1 MSVLTIGHS
10 TRSVDELLELLERAG
25 VQVLVD
31 VRRYPGS
38 RRHPQFSRE
47 ALAAVLSGAG
57 LEYRHEPR
65 LGGRRNPV
73 PGSPNVSWRSASFR
87 GYADHTATAEFK
99 VALQGVIDAARE
111 RVVAVMC
118 AEAVP
123 WRCHRQLIADALVAR
138 GIPVEHIL
146 GPGPRKPHELNPAA
160 QPTPDGHLV
169 YGAPPPEEP
178 QKRLF

>member
-10 TRSVDELLELLERAG
+10 TRPLDEFLALLTANR
-25 VQVLVD
+25 VQVLFD

-38 RRHPQFSRE
+38 RRHPQFSRD
-47 ALAAVLSGAG
+47 ALAATLDGAG
-57 LEYRHEPR
+57 IEYHHEPR
-65 LGGRRNPV
+65 LGGRRDPV
-73 PGSPNVSWRSASFR
+73 PGSPNVNWRSASFR

-99 VALQGVIDAARE
+99 AALQGVVDAGRE

-138 GIPVEHIL
+138 SIAVEHIL
-146 GPGPRKPHELNPAA
+146 GPGPRKMHELNPAA
-160 QPTPDGHLV
+160 RHTPEGHLV
-169 YGAPPPEEP
+169 YGEAP
-178 QKRLF
+178 QGKLF